1 MTNEAESVWRLRDA
15 RVELQSAEKNL
26 AIREFVPAVHF
37 AQLCVENAVKAV
49 IACFSEPEWGH
60 NPGKQ
65 LRDILDDRRA
75 QVVAIFGEDFLS
87 EFLSLADAASKAAPW
102 HVWSTYGKQEPGKP
116 RISAVDLCT
125 EVVAQEMLTMA
136 REAHRVAD
144 RFVTGWVKAAQQ
156 NDEGK
161 RT

>member
-1 MTNEAESVWRLRDA
+1 MTNEAESIWRLRDA
-15 RVELQSAEKNL
+15 RAELQSAEKTV

-37 AQLCVENAVKAV
+37 AQLCVENAAKAV

-65 LRDILDDRRA
+65 LRDILDDRRS
-75 QVVAIFGEDFLS
+75 QIVALFGEDFIG
-87 EFLSLADAASKAAPW
+87 EFLSLADAANKAAPW
-102 HVWSTYGKQEPGKP
+102 HVWSTYGKQEPGRP

-125 EVVAQEMLTMA
+125 EEVAQEMLAMA

-144 RFVTGWVKAAQQ
+144 QFVTGWTKATQQ
-156 NDEGK
+156 DEIQD
-161 RT
+161 